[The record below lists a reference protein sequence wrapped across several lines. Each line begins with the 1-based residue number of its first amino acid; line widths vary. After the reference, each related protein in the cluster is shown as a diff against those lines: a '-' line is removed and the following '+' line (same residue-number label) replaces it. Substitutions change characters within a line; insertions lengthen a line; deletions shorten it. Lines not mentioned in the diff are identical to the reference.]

1 MNSKPYRILV
11 AEDDN
16 FQRLA
21 LLDLLT
27 MCNYDAIGVENG
39 KLAMEQLVME
49 QDNFDLILLDLYM
62 PEMDGFEVLT
72 RIQEDHVLKNIP
84 TVVMSSQE
92 QNEIIS
98 SCLRQGA
105 ENYLVKPI
113 RI

>member
-1 MNSKPYRILV
+1 
-11 AEDDN
+11 
-16 FQRLA
+16 
-21 LLDLLT
+21 

-72 RIQEDHVLKNIP
+72 RIQEDPVLKNIP

-113 RI
+113 RIQQCKALVSFIKTKTPNLIKETSTL